1 MRKISLIIF
10 FSCFQALVFA
20 QQNTIE
26 KAMQDELD
34 RSMKDL
40 RLDTLEKPFYIN
52 CTIQDVKVHSI
63 TAVLGGIVN
72 STENISRAKGNRVLI
87 GGYEFNDE
95 SFDNNLFSTPE
106 ANDIDVPLDDDYLGI
121 RRAIWVS
128 IDNVYKSAARQF
140 AKNQEMLKDQKKPL
154 EELPH
159 RRFAKVTP
167 FQITSD
173 YKPVAFDSKKWEQTL
188 RQLTDRFKT
197 TDYPGSTLQLNFV
210 QGFEYFVSS
219 EGTHI
224 KSPLH
229 QAVLQLS
236 IFGKDKEGGIVYDQS
251 MWSGFS
257 PNDFPSVAE
266 LETQINAKIAYLD
279 QLQKMEKFDDEYSG
293 PVLFE
298 GAPVADIL
306 AGILF
311 MSRDGLLYDNN
322 IQSLTG
328 MRADTRNSM
337 ESKIGKSVASSLVTV
352 KALSKTQEYKGTKLL
367 GAFQA
372 DSEGTPPPD
381 ELVLVD
387 KGILKEMLNDRTL
400 TSSSQ
405 KANGHRDG
413 PGVIQVSIGESIS
426 AKDMKEKLIAQAKD
440 AGLEFGLIVRNES
453 IGRIGMFNVYKIN
466 VADGTEELLRNARF
480 SSLSMKNLR
489 KVLGSSEEVI
499 YNTPSLG
506 NDSKFTTYIVPKSLL
521 MTDVDIM
528 SAELPSFNEEEFVK
542 DPLRKD

>member
-1 MRKISLIIF
+1 MRRIILIIF
-10 FSCFQALVFA
+10 LSSLQVLVFA
-20 QQNTIE
+20 QKNTIE

-40 RLDTLEKPFYIN
+40 RLDTLEKPFYIS
-52 CTIQDVKVHSI
+52 CTIQDVKVYSI

-72 STENISRAKGNRVLI
+72 SSENSSRGKGNRVLI

-128 IDNVYKSAARQF
+128 IDNVYKSASRQF

-159 RRFAKVTP
+159 RRFEKVAP
-167 FQITSD
+167 FQITTD
-173 YKPVAFDSKKWEQTL
+173 YTPVAFDEKKWEQIL

-224 KSPLH
+224 KSPIH

-236 IFGKDKEGGIVYDQS
+236 IFGKDSDGGIVYDQS
-251 MWSGFS
+251 MWCGFS
-257 PNDFPSVAE
+257 PDDFPSVAE
-266 LETQINAKIAYLD
+266 LQSAIKAKIAHLD
-279 QLQKMEKFDDEYSG
+279 QVQKMKKFDDEYSG

-306 AGILF
+306 SGILF

-322 IQSLTG
+322 IQGLTG
-328 MRADTRNSM
+328 MRPDTRNSM
-337 ESKIGKSVASSLVTV
+337 ESKIGKNVVSPSISV
-352 KALSKTQEYKGTKLL
+352 KALSKKQHYKETKLL

-381 ELVLVD
+381 ELVLVE
-387 KGILKEMLNDRTL
+387 KGILKDMLNDRTL
-400 TSSSQ
+400 TSSTQ

-413 PGVIQVSIGESIS
+413 PGVIQVSMSESIPT
-426 AKDMKEKLIAQAKD
+426 KDMKEKLISQAKE
-440 AGLEFGLIVRNES
+440 AGLEFGLMIKNES
-453 IGRIGMFNVYKIN
+453 IGRIGMFNVYKVN
-466 VADGTEELLRNARF
+466 VADGSEELLRNARF

-489 KVLGSSEEVI
+489 KVLGSSEEAI

-506 NDSKFTTYIVPKSLL
+506 NNSKFTSYIVPKSLL

-528 SAELPSFNEEEFVK
+528 SADLPSFNEKEFVK

>member
-1 MRKISLIIF
+1 MRRIILIIF
-10 FSCFQALVFA
+10 LSSLQVLAFA
-20 QQNTIE
+20 QQNIIE

-40 RLDTLEKPFYIN
+40 RLDTLEKPFYIS
-52 CTIQDVKVHSI
+52 CTIQDVKVYSI
-63 TAVLGGIVN
+63 TSVLGGIVN
-72 STENISRAKGNRVLI
+72 SSENSSRAKGNRVLI

-106 ANDIDVPLDDDYLGI
+106 ANDIEVPLDDDYLGI

-128 IDNVYKSAARQF
+128 IDNVYKSASRQF

-154 EELPH
+154 DELPH
-159 RRFAKVTP
+159 RRFAKVAP
-167 FQITSD
+167 FQIISD
-173 YKPVAFDSKKWEQTL
+173 YKPVAFDAKKWEQTL
-188 RQLTDRFKT
+188 RQLTERFKT

-219 EGTHI
+219 EGTHL
-224 KSPLH
+224 KSPIH

-236 IFGKDKEGGIVYDQS
+236 IFGKDKEGGIVYAQS

-257 PNDFPSVAE
+257 PDDFPAVAA
-266 LETQINAKIAYLD
+266 LESEINAKVTHLD
-279 QLQKMEKFDDEYSG
+279 RLQKVEKFDDEYNG

-306 AGILF
+306 SGILF
-311 MSRDGLLYDNN
+311 MSRDGLQYDNN
-322 IQSLTG
+322 IQGLTG

-337 ESKIGKSVASSLVTV
+337 ESKIGKNIASTSISV
-352 KALSKTQEYKGTKLL
+352 KAISKTQQYKGTKLL

-381 ELVLVD
+381 ELVLLD
-387 KGILKEMLNDRTL
+387 KGILKDMLNDRTL
-400 TSSSQ
+400 TSTTQ
-405 KANGHRDG
+405 TANGHRDG
-413 PGVIQVSIGESIS
+413 PGVIQVSINESIP
-426 AKDMKEKLIAQAKD
+426 ANDLKEKLIAQAKD

-453 IGRIGMFNVYKIN
+453 IGRIGMFNVYRVN
-466 VADGTEELLRNARF
+466 VIDGSEELLRNARF

-489 KVLGSSEEVI
+489 KVLGSSEEAI
-499 YNTPSLG
+499 YNIPSLG
-506 NDSKFTTYIVPKSLL
+506 NNSKFTSYIVPASLL
-521 MTDVDIM
+521 LTDVDIM
-528 SAELPSFNEEEFVK
+528 SAQLPTFNEEEFVR
-542 DPLRKD
+542 DPLHKD

>member
-1 MRKISLIIF
+1 MRRIALILFLSSL
-10 FSCFQALVFA
+10 QVLVFA
-20 QQNTIE
+20 QPSIIE

-40 RLDTLEKPFYIN
+40 RLDTLEKPFYIS
-52 CTIQDVKVHSI
+52 CTIQDIKVYSI

-72 STENISRAKGNRVLI
+72 SSENSSRGKGNRVLI

-121 RRAIWVS
+121 RRALWVS
-128 IDNVYKSAARQF
+128 IDNVYKNASRQF
-140 AKNQEMLKDQKKPL
+140 AKNQEMLKDQKKSL
-154 EELPH
+154 EDLPH
-159 RRFAKVTP
+159 RRFAKVAP

-173 YKPVAFDSKKWEQTL
+173 YKPVAFDATKWEQTL
-188 RQLTDRFKT
+188 RQLTNRFKT
-197 TDYPGSTLQLNFV
+197 TDYPGSTLQLNFI

-224 KSPLH
+224 KSPIH

-266 LETQINAKIAYLD
+266 LETQIDAKIAHLD
-279 QLQKMEKFDDEYSG
+279 QLQKMKKFDDEYSG

-306 AGILF
+306 SGILF

-322 IQSLTG
+322 IQGLTG

-337 ESKIGKSVASSLVTV
+337 ESRIGKNIASTSISV
-352 KALSKTQEYKGTKLL
+352 KALSRTQQYKGTKLL

-381 ELVLVD
+381 ELVLID
-387 KGILKEMLNDRTL
+387 KGILKDLLNDRTL
-400 TSSSQ
+400 TSSTQ

-413 PGVIQVSIGESIS
+413 PGVIQVSMSESIP
-426 AKDMKEKLIAQAKD
+426 AKDMKAKLIVQAKD
-440 AGLEFGLIVRNES
+440 AGLEFGLVVRNES
-453 IGRIGMFNVYKIN
+453 IGRIGMFNVYKVN
-466 VADGTEELLRNARF
+466 VADGTEELMRNARF
-480 SSLSMKNLR
+480 SSLSIKNLR
-489 KVLGSSEEVI
+489 KVLGSSEEAI
-499 YNTPSLG
+499 YNLPSLG
-506 NDSKFTTYIVPKSLL
+506 NNSKFTSYIVPKSLL
-521 MTDVDIM
+521 VTDVDIM
-528 SAELPSFNEEEFVK
+528 RAELPSFKEEEFVK

>member
-1 MRKISLIIF
+1 M
-10 FSCFQALVFA
+10 VFA

-40 RLDTLEKPFYIN
+40 RLDTLEKPFYIS
-52 CTIQDVKVHSI
+52 CTIQDVKMYSI
-63 TAVLGGIVN
+63 TAVLGGIIN
-72 STENISRAKGNRVLI
+72 SSENASRGKGNRVLI

-121 RRAIWVS
+121 RRALWVS
-128 IDNVYKSAARQF
+128 IDNVYKSASRQF

-154 EELPH
+154 GELPH
-159 RRFAKVTP
+159 RRFAKVAP
-167 FQITSD
+167 FQITTD
-173 YKPVAFDSKKWEQTL
+173 YNPVTFDSKKWEQTL

-197 TDYPGSTLQLNFV
+197 TDYPASTLQLNFV

-224 KSPLH
+224 KSPIH

-236 IFGKDKEGGIVYDQS
+236 IFGKDSEGGIVYDQS

-257 PNDFPSVAE
+257 PDDFPTVAT
-266 LETQINAKIAYLD
+266 LESEINAKIAYLD
-279 QLQKMEKFDDEYSG
+279 HLQKMKKFDDEYSG

-298 GAPVADIL
+298 GAPVADIFS
-306 AGILF
+306 GILF
-311 MSRDGLLYDNN
+311 MSRDGLLFDNN
-322 IQSLTG
+322 IQGLTG

-337 ESKIGKSVASSLVTV
+337 ESKIGKNVASPSLTV
-352 KALSKTQEYKGTKLL
+352 KAVSKTQQYKGTKLL

-381 ELVLVD
+381 ELVLID
-387 KGILKEMLNDRTL
+387 KGILKDMLNDRTL
-400 TSSSQ
+400 TSSTQ

-413 PGVIQVSIGESIS
+413 PGVIQVSISESIP
-426 AKDMKEKLIAQAKD
+426 AKDMKAKLIAQAKD

-453 IGRIGMFNVYKIN
+453 IGRIGMFNVYKVN
-466 VADGTEELLRNARF
+466 VANGTEELLRNARF

-489 KVLGSSEEVI
+489 KVMGSSEEVI
-499 YNTPSLG
+499 YNIPSLG
-506 NDSKFTTYIVPKSLL
+506 NDSKFTSYIVPRSLL
-521 MTDVDIM
+521 ITDVDIV
-528 SAELPSFNEEEFVK
+528 SAQLPSFNEEEFVK